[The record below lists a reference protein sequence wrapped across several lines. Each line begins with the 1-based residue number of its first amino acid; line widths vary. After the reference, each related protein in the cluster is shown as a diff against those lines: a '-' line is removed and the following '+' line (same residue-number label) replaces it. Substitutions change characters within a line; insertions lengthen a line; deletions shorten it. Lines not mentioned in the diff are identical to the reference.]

1 MIHESGVMTVVLI
14 AERPHL
20 SEGRFAMNFS
30 HMLTLCYMCSTL
42 SFACLGQKHYRKY
55 SSLPVIHHVLEI
67 TFCLMMQIGL
77 LPNSSVKVACV
88 LKLNLIKRN

>member
-1 MIHESGVMTVVLI
+1 MIHESGVMTVVLT

-20 SEGRFAMNFS
+20 SEGRFAMNFG
-30 HMLTLCYMCSTL
+30 HMLTLCYMCSAL

-67 TFCLMMQIGL
+67 TFCL
-77 LPNSSVKVACV
+77 LPNSTIKVACV